1 MAKQAVLLTQGH
13 IPLEISGNINAD
25 TLVAYAETGVDYISI
40 GALTKHI
47 QALDLSMRLT
57 INE

>member
-1 MAKQAVLLTQGH
+1 MAEQAVLLTQGRV
-13 IPLEISGNINAD
+13 PLELSGNINAD
-25 TLVAYAETGVDYISI
+25 TLVAYAETGVEYISI
-40 GALTKHI
+40 CALTKHI